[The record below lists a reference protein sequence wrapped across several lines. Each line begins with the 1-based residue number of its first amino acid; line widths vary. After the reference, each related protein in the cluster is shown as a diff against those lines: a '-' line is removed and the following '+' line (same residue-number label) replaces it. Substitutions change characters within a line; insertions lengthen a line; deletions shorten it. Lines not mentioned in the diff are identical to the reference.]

1 MMILL
6 TFLHI
11 LLIYLFLKS
20 YYITYFIF
28 LVFYIFGVFKFKKKI
43 SFFKYHPIFLATYMC
58 GYFDEKIF
66 DFYMFFDLEEFYIFI
81 GGSIAYILTFLH
93 SIIFLFIA
101 FKKK

>member
-1 MMILL
+1 
-6 TFLHI
+6 
-11 LLIYLFLKS
+11 
-20 YYITYFIF
+20 
-28 LVFYIFGVFKFKKKI
+28 
-43 SFFKYHPIFLATYMC
+43 MC

-66 DFYMFFDLEEFYIFI
+66 DLYIFFNLEEFYIFI